1 MNIANRP
8 FWDVLAQAG
17 KPVILYGMGGGA
29 DKIIDY
35 CAAKNI
41 KIDDMFASDQYVREH
56 SFRGFKVKSLS
67 QVQAMYGDF
76 CVLLAFG
83 SRIGSVMQKIYGL
96 AREHELYVP
105 NFPVFGG
112 GYFDYD
118 YYLANKA
125 QVERAYDLLADGESR
140 RVYECALN
148 FSITGRLE
156 YLSAM
161 ESAKQ
166 DALDLLELRGDLS
179 YIDLGAYDGD
189 TVFELMDYGRGAFNI
204 SRIYAFEPDVKNF
217 NRLRRKLNERGLGH
231 ICELYNLGAWSCAG
245 SLGFNAQGSRHSN
258 FDGAA
263 SGAQRVD
270 SVDNLL
276 AGQVSGQ
283 VLIKYDVE
291 GAELE
296 ALAGSRE
303 IIRRYSPKLI
313 VSLYH
318 RIDDIFRLPAYISG
332 LDAGYRLYL
341 RKHKYIPCWDL
352 NLYAVKS

>member
-1 MNIANRP
+1 MNIVNRT
-8 FWDVLAQAG
+8 FWEILAQAG
-17 KPVILYGMGGGA
+17 KPVILYGMGSGA

-83 SRIGSVMQKIYGL
+83 SRIDSVMQKIHAL
-96 AREHELYVP
+96 AGKHELYVP

-125 QVERAYDLLADGESR
+125 QVEQAYDLLADGESK
-140 RVYECALN
+140 RVYECAVN
-148 FSITGRLE
+148 FNITGRLE

-161 ESAKQ
+161 ESAKH
-166 DALDLLELRGDLS
+166 DALDLLGLRGDLS

-189 TVFELMDYGRGAFNI
+189 TVFELMEYGRRAFNI
-204 SRIYAFEPDVKNF
+204 SKIYAFEPDMKNF
-217 NRLRRKLNERGLGH
+217 NKLRRRLGERGLEH
-231 ICELYNLGAWSCAG
+231 ICELYNLGAWSCEG

-258 FDGAA
+258 FDGLP
-263 SGAQRVD
+263 GAQRVD

-276 AGQVSGQ
+276 AGKISGQ

-303 IIRRYSPKLI
+303 LIRKYSPKLI

-318 RIDDIFRLPAYISG
+318 RIDDIFKIPVYISS
-332 LDAGYRLYL
+332 LNAGYRLYL

-352 NLYAVKS
+352 NLYAVES